1 MNLSTNYMGLEL
13 KHPIVASSS
22 PLSDTLEGIKLMED
36 SGASAIVMFSLFE
49 EQIRRENETFD
60 FFLESGTDSFA
71 ESLNYFPH
79 KDIGHKGPDD
89 YLNLLRKAVEA
100 TNIPIIGSLNGIT
113 NEGWIDYAKQ
123 IQDAGASAIELN
135 IYFIPTDIELSS
147 STVEQRYFDIV
158 KTVKNSVSIPVAIKL
173 SPFFSATGNMAKRL
187 DEAGADALVLFNR
200 FYQPDIDLNQLK
212 IDTRTELSTPAEI
225 RLPLLWIAVLFGHVK
240 ASLAAS
246 RGVHSSTE
254 VIKYLLAGAD
264 TVMVASV
271 LMKNGPQYLSVLLKE
286 TINWLEA
293 RDYRSLSEVRGVMSR
308 QNVKDPGAFERVNYI
323 KVLENFVN
331 PFTSG
336 IANNLNI
343 YKSQKPLSG

>member
-1 MNLSTNYMGLEL
+1 MDLATSYMGLEL
-13 KHPIVASSS
+13 KHPIVVSSS
-22 PLSDTLEGIKLMED
+22 PLSNTLEGIKLLED

-49 EQIRRENETFD
+49 EQIRRENEAFD

-71 ESLNYFPH
+71 ESLDYFPH
-79 KDIGHKGPDD
+79 KDIAHKGPDD

-100 TNIPIIGSLNGIT
+100 TDIPIIGSLNGIT

-123 IQDAGASAIELN
+123 IQEAGANGLELN
-135 IYFIPTDIELSS
+135 IYFIPTDIDMQS
-147 STVEQRYFDIV
+147 STVEQRYLDIV
-158 KTVKNSVSIPVAIKL
+158 KTVKDSVSIPVAIKL

-225 RLPLLWIAVLFGHVK
+225 RLPLLWIAVLYGRIK

-246 RGVHSSTE
+246 RGVDSATE
-254 VIKYLLAGAD
+254 IIKYLLAGAD
-264 TVMVASV
+264 AVMVASV
-271 LMKNGPQYLSVLLKE
+271 LMKNGPQYLSFLLKE

-293 RDYRSLSEVRGVMSR
+293 RDYRSLAEVRGVMSR
-308 QNVKDPGAFERVNYI
+308 QNVKNPEAFERVNYI
-323 KVLENFVN
+323 KVLESFGN

-336 IANNLNI
+336 IAN
-343 YKSQKPLSG
+343 YQKVNQH